1 MEQIIT
7 VARIQPPAP
16 GKKQAAIYDQ
26 SDQRWGVFPDDL
38 NGFVV
43 GGTYRIW
50 DWQSNMFNGRQYKT
64 IKSGNYEYQ
73 GMGGVLPPQSNANTS
88 AAPRSGG
95 PAPRPS
101 APSGGFDD
109 VTRRRDIFVCGA
121 LNNTMAN
128 PNVNPLDLQGKDL
141 VALVWKLR
149 KTFDYALGPGAQDPN
164 ITTARVGPD
173 ATPKEQAEAALGYG
187 RVDGE
192 PIPQNSGR
200 RQMDDEIPF

>member
-7 VARIQPPAP
+7 VARIQPAAP
-16 GKKQAAIYDQ
+16 GKKTAAIYDTT
-26 SDQRWGVFPDDL
+26 DQRWGVYPNDL
-38 NGFVV
+38 SSFAV
-43 GGTYRIW
+43 GGTYKVW
-50 DWQSNMFNGRQYKT
+50 DWDNYSFQNKPYRT

-73 GMGGVLPPQSNANTS
+73 GMGNVLPPQPRQG
-88 AAPRSGG
+88 AAPSV
-95 PAPRPS
+95 S
-101 APSGGFDD
+101 APAHRNSGSTGGFDD

-121 LNNTMAN
+121 LNNTLAN
-128 PNVNPLDLQGKDL
+128 PNVNPLTLQGKDL

-149 KTFDYALGPGAQDPN
+149 KTFDYTLGPAAQDPS

-173 ATPKEQAEAALGYG
+173 ATPKEQAEASLGYG

-200 RQMDDEIPF
+200 SQMDDEIPF